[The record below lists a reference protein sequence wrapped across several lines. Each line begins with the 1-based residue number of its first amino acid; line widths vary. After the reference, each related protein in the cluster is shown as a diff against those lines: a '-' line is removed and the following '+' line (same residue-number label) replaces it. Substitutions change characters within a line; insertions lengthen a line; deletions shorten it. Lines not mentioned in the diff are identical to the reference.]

1 VWDIFTKV
9 DTEYNFK
16 LIVENLLEVYN
27 NFINSNFPLLKEKL
41 LIFENN
47 SNKIL
52 FSIELKENYE
62 NHI

>member
-1 VWDIFTKV
+1 MWDIFTKV

>member
-1 VWDIFTKV
+1 VWDVFTKE

-27 NFINSNFPLLKEKL
+27 NFINSNFPLLKEEL
-41 LIFENN
+41 SIFENN